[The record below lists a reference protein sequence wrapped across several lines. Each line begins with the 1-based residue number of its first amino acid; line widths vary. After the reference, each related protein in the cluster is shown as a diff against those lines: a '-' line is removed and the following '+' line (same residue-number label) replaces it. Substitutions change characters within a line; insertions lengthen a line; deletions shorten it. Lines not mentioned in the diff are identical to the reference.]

1 MFRIPYRVWYRFY
14 CPSHSTRIVES
25 RNAKFLKNDLI
36 SGSDRFQ
43 DVVCER
49 DHIDAQPSTLIDQV
63 VQDPPKIVEQPVEQH
78 DSQENVDTTLRRFTK
93 ARKSNEMNSMASNGI
108 WNLVEL
114 PNGAKSIGCKWVFK
128 TKKDSLGNIER
139 LFFPVLK
146 KDSFCII
153 MTLVTHFDLGLQQ
166 IDVKIAFL
174 NGNLEEEVYMKQ
186 LKGFSSSSGEHLGNR
201 FNLDQCPKNDLER
214 EQIKNIPYVSTVGSL
229 MYAQV
234 CTRPVIAFVVGM
246 LGRYQSNPGINHWK
260 VAKKVMRY
268 RQGTKDYMLMYRRT
282 DNLEVIS
289 YSDSDYVGYIDS
301 RTSTSRYVF
310 MLTGGDVSWRSAK

>member
-1 MFRIPYRVWYRFY
+1 MFRIPYRVVKPKEANAKSKGYRFY

-93 ARKSNEMNSMASNGI
+93 QEKAAIPSDYVVYLQESDYNIRVKMILKRI

-128 TKKDSLGNIER
+128 TKKDSLGNIES
-139 LFFPVLK
+139 LF
-146 KDSFCII
+146 
-153 MTLVTHFDLGLQQ
+153 
-166 IDVKIAFL
+166 

-246 LGRYQSNPGINHWK
+246 LGRYQSNLGINHWK

-301 RTSTSRYVF
+301 RTSTSGYVF
-310 MLTGGDVSWRSAK
+310 MLTSGDVSWRSAK

>member
-1 MFRIPYRVWYRFY
+1 MLKRVCNIYVFGDARLKSKGYRFY

-49 DHIDAQPSTLIDQV
+49 DHIDAQPSTLSDRLIVIHNVPQV
-63 VQDPPKIVEQPVEQH
+63 Q
-78 DSQENVDTTLRRFTK
+78 T
-93 ARKSNEMNSMASNGI
+93 NEMNSMASKGI

-139 LFFPVLK
+139 YKP
-146 KDSFCII
+146 
-153 MTLVTHFDLGLQQ
+153 
-166 IDVKIAFL
+166 
-174 NGNLEEEVYMKQ
+174 LE
-186 LKGFSSSSGEHLGNR
+186 S
-201 FNLDQCPKNDLER
+201 C
-214 EQIKNIPYVSTVGSL
+214 
-229 MYAQV
+229 
-234 CTRPVIAFVVGM
+234 
-246 LGRYQSNPGINHWK
+246 
-260 VAKKVMRY
+260 KKVMRY
-268 RQGTKDYMLMYRRT
+268 HQGTKDYMLMYRCT

-301 RTSTSRYVF
+301 RTSTSGYVF
-310 MLTGGDVSWRSAK
+310 MLTSGDVSWRSAK